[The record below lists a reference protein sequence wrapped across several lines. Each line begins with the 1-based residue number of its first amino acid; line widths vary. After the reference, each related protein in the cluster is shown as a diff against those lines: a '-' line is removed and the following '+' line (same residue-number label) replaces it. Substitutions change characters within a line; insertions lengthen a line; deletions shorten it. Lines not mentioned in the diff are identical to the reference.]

1 MSIFKGAGTAMAT
14 PMNADGSINFDAL
27 EKMTDDQIAG
37 GIDALIVCGTSGEAP
52 TLDDD
57 EHIEAIAVVAARAAG
72 RVPVI
77 AGTGSNNTAHACMMS
92 ERARS
97 VGADACLLVAPYYNK
112 ATQAG
117 LIESFSKIADA
128 AEIPCILYNVPSRTS
143 TNILPETAAY
153 LGRHCEN
160 IVAIKEASGDISQ
173 IAKCKE
179 LSGDD
184 LDLYSGNDDQTVP
197 IMSLGGIGVISV
209 LSNVAPR
216 YTHDMTQACL
226 DGDYAKA
233 SEMQLKCL
241 ELVRSL
247 FCEVNPIPVKAA
259 LNMLGYDAG
268 IPRLPLTEMTEKNQ
282 ERLKKAMIELGCLS

>member
-1 MSIFKGAGTAMAT
+1 MSVFTGAGTAMAT

-52 TLDDD
+52 TLEDD
-57 EHIEAIAVVAARAAG
+57 EHIEAISVVVKRAAG

-77 AGTGSNNTAHACMMS
+77 GGTGSNNTAHACMMS
-92 ERARS
+92 ERARQ
-97 VGADACLLVAPYYNK
+97 VGADAVLLVAPYYNK
-112 ATQAG
+112 ATQEG
-117 LIESFSKIADA
+117 LIKSFTCIAEA

-153 LGRHCEN
+153 LGRHVEN

-173 IAKCKE
+173 IARCKE
-179 LSGDD
+179 LGGDD
-184 LDLYSGNDDQTVP
+184 LDIYSGNDDQTVP

-216 YTHDMTQACL
+216 YTHDMAQAAL
-226 DGDYAKA
+226 DGDFRKA
-233 SEMQLKCL
+233 AEMQLRCL
-241 ELVRSL
+241 ELVRCL

-259 LNMLGYDAG
+259 LNMMGYEAG
-268 IPRLPLTEMTEKNQ
+268 IPRLPLTEMTQPNQ
-282 ERLKKAMIELGCLS
+282 KKLMKAMKELGCI

>member
-1 MSIFKGAGTAMAT
+1 MPIFTGAGTAMAT

-37 GIDALIVCGTSGEAP
+37 NIDALIVCGTSGEAP
-52 TLDDD
+52 TLEDD

-92 ERARS
+92 ERARN

-117 LIESFSKIADA
+117 LIESFTCIAEA

-153 LGRHCEN
+153 LGKHCEN

-179 LSGDD
+179 LGGDD
-184 LDLYSGNDDQTVP
+184 LDVYSGTDDQTIP

-209 LSNVAPR
+209 LSNVAPQ
-216 YTHDMTQACL
+216 YTHDMAMACL
-226 DGDYAKA
+226 EGDYKKA
-233 SEMQLKCL
+233 AAMQLKCL

-259 LNMLGYDAG
+259 LNMQGYDAG

-282 ERLKKAMIELGCLS
+282 ERLRRAMVEMGCL

>member
-1 MSIFKGAGTAMAT
+1 MPIFTGAGTAMAT

-37 GIDALIVCGTSGEAP
+37 SIDALIVCGTSGEAP
-52 TLDDD
+52 TLEDD

-92 ERARS
+92 ERARN

-117 LIESFSKIADA
+117 LIESFTRIAEA
-128 AEIPCILYNVPSRTS
+128 AEIPCILYNVPLRTS

-153 LGRHCEN
+153 LGKHCEN

-179 LSGDD
+179 LGGDD
-184 LDLYSGNDDQTVP
+184 LDVYSGNDDQTVP

-209 LSNVAPR
+209 LSNVAPQ
-216 YTHDMTQACL
+216 YTHDMAMACL
-226 DGDYAKA
+226 EGDYKKA
-233 SEMQLKCL
+233 AAMQLKCL

-259 LNMLGYDAG
+259 LNMQGYDAG

-282 ERLKKAMIELGCLS
+282 ERLRRAMVEMGCL

>member
-1 MSIFKGAGTAMAT
+1 MPIFTGAGTAMAT

-37 GIDALIVCGTSGEAP
+37 NIDALIVCGTSGEAP
-52 TLDDD
+52 TLEDD

-92 ERARS
+92 ERARN

-117 LIESFSKIADA
+117 LIESFTCIAEA

-153 LGRHCEN
+153 LGKHCEN

-179 LSGDD
+179 LGGDD
-184 LDLYSGNDDQTVP
+184 LDVYAGNDDQTIP

-209 LSNVAPR
+209 LSNVAPQ
-216 YTHDMTQACL
+216 YTHDMAMACL
-226 DGDYAKA
+226 EGDYKKA
-233 SEMQLKCL
+233 AAMQLKCL

-259 LNMLGYDAG
+259 LNMQGYDAG

-282 ERLKKAMIELGCLS
+282 ERLRRAMVEMGCL